1 MIDSSLARIAS
12 LEGATVVA
20 SVDAGKVEDGGEDCF
35 VDVLELIKEF
45 SNARETGLLS
55 RGNVGGLE

>member
-1 MIDSSLARIAS
+1 MIDSSLARIAP